1 MIVRVLLV
9 LAMLVGLA
17 ACDTDTSGEQPEL
30 AGEVTQPE
38 LGIEEAGEAEPAAG
52 TGSGPG
58 ALVDGDFAEI
68 PLPTSA
74 EPLNAATTENDVTVQ
89 TFMVTAS
96 TVTQTLDYFSEE
108 LPALGWAEGS
118 VDTTGNTDTGAP
130 EQGQSAWTKEGQTLL
145 VSAAELEQDDV
156 QVSLQLSG

>member
-1 MIVRVLLV
+1 MVLRLLALV
-9 LAMLVGLA
+9 MVVGLA
-17 ACDTDTSGEQPEL
+17 ACDTDTSSGEQPEL

-58 ALVDGDFAEI
+58 ALIDGDFAEI

-74 EPLNAATTENDVTVQ
+74 EPMNEATTENDVTVQ

-96 TVTQTLDYFSEE
+96 TVTQTLDYFAGE
-108 LPALGWAEGS
+108 LPSLGWEEGS
-118 VDTTGNTDTGAP
+118 VDTSGNTDTGAP
-130 EQGQSAWTKEGQTLL
+130 AQAQSAWIKEGQTLL
-145 VSAAELEQDDV
+145 ISAAELEQDDV